1 MFVLET
7 GYLLVRDESTVV
19 ESISLHLAC
28 NKEMM
33 MMMMMIVVIMMMMI
47 IMNMMMMYGVSRQ
60 TMDGMMNGWIDGYT
74 WIHSTHLHSPSRP
87 EIGH

>member
-28 NKEMM
+28 KKMMMMM
-33 MMMMMIVVIMMMMI
+33 MMMMMIVVMIVVIIIMMMMI
-47 IMNMMMMYGVSRQ
+47 AVIIMIMMMMCGVSRQ
-60 TMDGMMNGWIDGYT
+60 TMDGMVDG
-74 WIHSTHLHSPSRP
+74 
-87 EIGH
+87 